1 VSGTPARER
10 IESLFESA
18 LELDDAQRAEFVA
31 AACGGD
37 AAMRDAVMALLAAHA
52 RAEGVLEG
60 DPQAL
65 MERSRLPQRLGP
77 YRVLREVGR
86 GGMGIVYDAERDDGQ
101 FRRRVAIKIIHSADD
116 ELQRRVLAER
126 QILAALDHPHI
137 ARLLDG
143 GVADDGRPYL
153 VMEYVEGMPVD
164 VYCDRMRLGVTE
176 RLRLFVT
183 VARTVDFAHRNLI
196 VHRDLKP
203 SNVMVTPDGTV
214 KLLDFGVA
222 KLLNRSL
229 GGESVAATRDRAALT
244 PEYASPE
251 QIQGGALTTTT
262 DVYSLGVMLYELL
275 CGRRP
280 FAHLEHDMAAFM
292 GAVCHDD
299 IDRPSVRALREET
312 LAREGTTLVPVQVAH
327 ARDTTPQRLARRL
340 RGDCDAIVAAALRA
354 EPPRRYASAEALAQ
368 DIERHL
374 AERPVRAYQGS
385 RAYRFGKLIRRHRA
399 QFTAILLGAAALL
412 VGTSVAVWQATAAHV
427 ERMRAE
433 AALAQSEQVTEF
445 LIDLF
450 ESGDPAQSVSSGI
463 TARDL
468 VRRGTARIDGLADQP
483 LLQAR
488 MLGVLGRIHESLGSY
503 DEGQR
508 LTARALDLRRSR
520 GLAQEPETAELIM
533 QLGVFQRRRDEF
545 DSAQASFTLAREI
558 LQQAP
563 GAPHPALSRVMQQLA
578 SIAIYRGDLFEA
590 ERRAAEAVDLLRRQ
604 HGESDRATVTALR
617 YLGAVQWRL
626 GRYADAEQNIRRAIE
641 LRPSASGSTREEG
654 FNDRLQL
661 AALLNTMRRL
671 DEAERIFTEAYREMR
686 ADIPEDINFMVW
698 SLGGRANIAE
708 ARGDLVRALELRR
721 QLVTL
726 RQSTLGDGHP
736 SVATGKAHIAYTLA
750 KLGEFEDA
758 EGLMDEARRVV
769 LDVYGEHSTAWS
781 GLLAEYAQL
790 RIAQQRY
797 DDAESYLQ
805 QALSI
810 QRERSLQTTGPYVE
824 RLIMLADVQTAL
836 RRFARAE
843 ELLNEALERSSAM
856 VAPGAA
862 LIRQVH
868 EAFERLYAAWDRPA
882 DAARHRRSAETTHP
896 S

>member
-1 VSGTPARER
+1 VSGMPARER

-31 AACGGD
+31 AACGAD
-37 AAMRDAVMALLAAHA
+37 ATMRDAVMALLAAHA

-143 GVADDGRPYL
+143 GVADDGRPYF

-299 IDRPSVRALREET
+299 IDRPSVRALREEA
-312 LAREGTTLVPVQVAH
+312 LAREGTTLVPVQVAR

-374 AERPVRAYQGS
+374 AERPVRAHQGS
-385 RAYRFGKLIRRHRA
+385 RGYRLLKLVRRHRV
-399 QFTAILLGAAALL
+399 QAAAVLLTSLSL
-412 VGTSVAVWQATAAHV
+412 VGGATVAAWQATRANH
-427 ERMRAE
+427 ERVRAE
-433 AALAQSEQVTEF
+433 AALAQSQEVTDF
-445 LIDLF
+445 LLHLF
-450 ESGDPAQSVSSGI
+450 EAGNPATVATGSVS
-463 TARDL
+463 ARDL
-468 VRRGTARIDGLADQP
+468 VRRGAARIEELDGQP

-488 MLGVLGRIHESLGSY
+488 MLGVLGRIHESLGQY
-503 DEGQR
+503 EDAQR
-508 LTARALDLRRSR
+508 LTHRALAIRRSL
-520 GLAQEPETAELIM
+520 GVAADVESAELM
-533 QLGVFQRRRDEF
+533 LQLGILQRRRAEF
-545 DSAQASFTLAREI
+545 DSAQQSFTEARALVE
-558 LQQAP
+558 ATA
-563 GAPHPALSRVMQQLA
+563 GAPHKLYMQVLEQLY
-578 SIAIYRGDLFEA
+578 SIAVYRGDNAEA
-590 ERRAAEAVDLLRRQ
+590 VRRAAEAVAVSRRLL
-604 HGESDRATVTALR
+604 GEHDRETLNAMR
-617 YLGAVQWRL
+617 SLGATHWRR
-626 GRYADAEQNIRRAIE
+626 GEYADAEAVLRRVIE
-641 LRPSASGSTREEG
+641 LRPLSGSSTRHEALS
-654 FNDRLQL
+654 DRLQL
-661 AALLNTMRRL
+661 AELYRTLGRI
-671 DEAERIFTEAYREMR
+671 DEAERVYVDVGRGLSL
-686 ADIPEDINFMVW
+686 DVPEDVNYVVW
-698 SLGGRANIAE
+698 SKAGQAVTAE
-708 ARGDLVRALELRR
+708 ARGDLTLALRLRR
-721 QLVTL
+721 ENIEIR
-726 RQSTLGDGHP
+726 RQTIGDDHP
-736 SVATGKAHIAYTLA
+736 IVAGMKMNAALTLA
-750 KLGEFEDA
+750 RLQQFDEAERLFSDA
-758 EGLMDEARRVV
+758 ENLLVAQF
-769 LDVYGEHSTAWS
+769 GERTAAHA
-781 GLLAEYAQL
+781 GLLVDKARL
-790 RIAQQRY
+790 RIEQRRL
-797 DDAESYLQ
+797 AEADSLI
-805 QALSI
+805 ALALRIHSD
-810 QRERSLQTTGPYVE
+810 RGLPLAVPYIE
-824 RLIMLADVQTAL
+824 RLMLRAEIQLALGSHAQT
-836 RRFARAE
+836 E
-843 ELLNEALERSSAM
+843 ELLHEALAVTRRA
-856 VAPGAA
+856 VAENARPTMEIHQ
-862 LIRQVH
+862 LY
-868 EAFERLYAAWDRPA
+868 ERLYNAWGRPA
-882 DAARHRRSAETTHP
+882 DAVRHRAAAEAARRS
-896 S
+896 